1 MTRRHAHGR
10 RLLLQEAEGTR
21 DPRAVA
27 AATERVFAG
36 LRGELGML
44 IGAGGVGALVG
55 RALSLAR
62 RESALLEGVQAHPDG
77 SLTGLAEALASA
89 PAPDAEAAGAA
100 LIDHFLGL
108 LVSLMGEDVGL
119 RPVRRRWPGADLDE
133 GFHEGT
139 E

>member
-1 MTRRHAHGR
+1 MTRRAARGR
-10 RLLLQEAEGTR
+10 RLLEAEGNGR
-21 DPRAVA
+21 DDPRAVA
-27 AATERVFAG
+27 AAVERVFAT
-36 LRGELGML
+36 LRKELSAL
-44 IGAGGVGALVG
+44 IGPGGVGALVG

-62 RESALLEGVQAHPDG
+62 RESPLLDGVQAHPDG
-77 SLTGLAEALASA
+77 PFTGLAEALGSASA
-89 PAPDAEAAGAA
+89 SDAEAAGAA

-119 RPVRRRWPGADLDE
+119 RPVRRRWPSVDLDE